1 MVLKSIY
8 RHSLID
14 IKLIN
19 IEYLNIGV
27 QKSEKFFDFENKKVS
42 RTNQCPSYLL

>member
-1 MVLKSIY
+1 MVSKSIY

-14 IKLIN
+14 IILIN

-27 QKSEKFFDFENKKVS
+27 QKSEKVIGYSNKKAS
-42 RTNQCPSYLL
+42 RTSQCPSYL